1 MSTVSI
7 IIPCYNE
14 SESLPIF
21 YREAAK
27 ILNSLDEEYELI
39 FVNDGSSDDTL
50 SQLREL
56 SNKDNHVVY
65 LSFSRNFGKEAAMF
79 AGFCNS
85 SGDYVAVMDADLQDP
100 PALLPDMLK
109 ILKSGEYDSVATRR
123 TSRAGEPPIRSWFAK
138 RFYQLINRI

>member
-65 LSFSRNFGKEAAMF
+65 LSFSRNFGKEAAIL
-79 AGFCNS
+79 AGLENS
-85 SGDYVAVMDADLQDP
+85 TGDFVTLMDDDLQDP
-100 PALLPDMLK
+100 PHLLK
-109 ILKSGEYDSVATRR
+109 
-123 TSRAGEPPIRSWFAK
+123 
-138 RFYQLINRI
+138 